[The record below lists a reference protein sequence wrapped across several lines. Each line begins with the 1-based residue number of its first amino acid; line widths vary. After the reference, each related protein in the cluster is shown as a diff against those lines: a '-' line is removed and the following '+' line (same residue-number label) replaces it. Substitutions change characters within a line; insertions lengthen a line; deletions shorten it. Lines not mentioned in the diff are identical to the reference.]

1 MKGEMLPQPGSFL
14 SQGEREAPFQR
25 TQPLAWGQRQ
35 VTTAE
40 TPALFYPQDKLLHN
54 LQDLTQNEDPGSL
67 VQIAGGQKKGFFF
80 FFFYDVSVNMS
91 SCFIKIASS

>member
-40 TPALFYPQDKLLHN
+40 TPALFYPRDKLLHN
-54 LQDLTQNEDPGSL
+54 LQDLTQNEDSGSL

-80 FFFYDVSVNMS
+80 LLL
-91 SCFIKIASS
+91 